1 MSVVDA
7 TLNDPK
13 NVANTTTQP
22 GWDGRWDG
30 LMAGLSEVYR
40 LLLGPAWSRVD
51 PARLERAVGER
62 VVLVTGASSGIGEQ
76 TAEVLGAAGAT
87 VLLVARRADRLAQL
101 ADRITS
107 VGGRAAAYPMDLADL
122 DAVDQLVRDVLTDH
136 GRVDVVVNNAGKSIR
151 RSLTDTADRFHDVTR
166 TNSVNY
172 LGPVRLLTGLLPQM
186 RARGNG
192 HVVNVSTL
200 NVDLPAAHWAVYSAS
215 KSAFEAWLRCVAPEI
230 LVDGVATTSIHFPLV
245 HTPMSA
251 PTYSTRV
258 PGLTAQQAADV
269 IARTLVVRPRL
280 LTPWWIRL
288 ASVLTMAAPAPYD
301 QATAAVLK
309 LQQRRRGG

>member
-1 MSVVDA
+1 MSVV
-7 TLNDPK
+7 ND
-13 NVANTTTQP
+13 T
-22 GWDGRWDG
+22 
-30 LMAGLSEVYR
+30 YR
-40 LLLGPAWSRVD
+40 LLLGPSWSRVD
-51 PARLERAVGER
+51 TTRLEEAVADR

-76 TAEVLGAAGAT
+76 TAELLGAAGAI
-87 VLLVARRADRLAQL
+87 VLLAARRVDRLEL
-101 ADRITS
+101 VRDRITS
-107 VGGRAAAYPMDLADL
+107 VGGLAASYRLDLADL
-122 DAVDQLVRDVLTDH
+122 AAVDQLVQDVLAEH

-151 RSLTDTADRFHDVTR
+151 RSLADTAGRFHDVTR

-192 HVVNVSTL
+192 QVVNVSTL

-251 PTYSTRV
+251 PTYSARL
-258 PGLTAQQAADV
+258 PGLTAHQAAEV
-269 IARTLVVRPRL
+269 IARTLVTRPRQL
-280 LTPWWIRL
+280 VPWWVRL
-288 ASVLTMAAPAPYD
+288 ASVVTTAAPSPYD
-301 QATAAVLK
+301 HATAALLK
-309 LQQRRRGG
+309 INQRRISRHRDS